1 MYEKVKKHYN
11 KQDEEISDKVNLNV
25 LLNRMKNQQKIDK
38 KNNLILSVAAVS
50 AVSILGLILTL

>member
-1 MYEKVKKHYN
+1 MNEKIKEHYN

-25 LLNRMKNQQKIDK
+25 LLSRMKNQQKIDK